1 MDRITKIIQETQ
13 HRFLNLFCMN
23 VRHRNGEASEYYVAS
38 RAKSVTD
45 LKAVTHRNEPDGVS
59 IYSVYG
65 EQKDRVVL
73 VRQYR
78 YPLGDYVYEFPA
90 GLVEPGEA
98 MTDAAVREFHEETG
112 LHLKVIPADDMY
124 TKPRFTTVGMT
135 DEACGMV
142 YGYASGVPD
151 NRFEESSED
160 IQVVLAVT
168 REDIHTLDLLG
179 IEKASGILKEE
190 NVAMMCAYML
200 LHFLKSEGD
209 PLGFVEMQEKR

>member
-1 MDRITKIIQETQ
+1 MDRITKIIQETH

-151 NRFEESSED
+151 NRLKKAQRTFRLCWQ
-160 IQVVLAVT
+160 IKKRCAV
-168 REDIHTLDLLG
+168 
-179 IEKASGILKEE
+179 
-190 NVAMMCAYML
+190 
-200 LHFLKSEGD
+200 F
-209 PLGFVEMQEKR
+209 

>member
-1 MDRITKIIQETQ
+1 MDRITKIFQETQ
-13 HRFLNLFCMN
+13 HRFLNLFCMD

-38 RAKSVTD
+38 RAKSADD
-45 LKAVTHRNEPDGVS
+45 LKAVTHRNDPDGVS

-112 LHLKVIPADDMY
+112 LHLKVVLADDMY

-151 NRFEESSED
+151 NRFEESLED
-160 IQVVLAVT
+160 IQVVLADKKEV
-168 REDIHTLDLLG
+168 RR
-179 IEKASGILKEE
+179 ILKEE

>member
-1 MDRITKIIQETQ
+1 MDRITKIIQETH

-98 MTDAAVREFHEETG
+98 MTDAAEREFHEETG

-160 IQVVLAVT
+160 IQVVLADKKEV
-168 REDIHTLDLLG
+168 RR
-179 IEKASGILKEE
+179 ILKRRECCHDVCVYAAAFPE
-190 NVAMMCAYML
+190 VRGRSAGICRNERQMMN
-200 LHFLKSEGD
+200 
-209 PLGFVEMQEKR
+209 Q

>member
-13 HRFLNLFCMN
+13 HRFLNLFCMD

-112 LHLKVIPADDMY
+112 LHLKVVLADDMY

-160 IQVVLAVT
+160 IQVVLADKKEV
-168 REDIHTLDLLG
+168 RR
-179 IEKASGILKEE
+179 ILKEE

-209 PLGFVEMQEKR
+209 PLGFVEMQEKDESIGRNSC

>member
-1 MDRITKIIQETQ
+1 MDRITKIIQETH

-78 YPLGDYVYEFPA
+78 YPLGDSVYDFPA

-160 IQVVLAVT
+160 IQVVLADKKEV
-168 REDIHTLDLLG
+168 RR
-179 IEKASGILKEE
+179 ILKEE

>member
-1 MDRITKIIQETQ
+1 MDRITKIIQETH
-13 HRFLNLFCMN
+13 HRFLNLFCMD

-90 GLVEPGEA
+90 GLVESGEA

-112 LHLKVIPADDMY
+112 LHLKVVLADDMY

-160 IQVVLAVT
+160 IQVVLADKKEV
-168 REDIHTLDLLG
+168 RR
-179 IEKASGILKEE
+179 ILKEE

-209 PLGFVEMQEKR
+209 PLGFVEMQEK

>member
-13 HRFLNLFCMN
+13 HRFLNLFCMD

-38 RAKSVTD
+38 RAKSEDD
-45 LKAVTHRNEPDGVS
+45 LKAVTHRNDPDGVS

-65 EQKDRVVL
+65 EQRDHVVL
-73 VRQYR
+73 VKQYR

-90 GLVEPGEA
+90 GLVETGEA
-98 MTDAAVREFHEETG
+98 MTDAAVREF
-112 LHLKVIPADDMY
+112 DDMY
-124 TKPRFTTVGMT
+124 TKSRFTTVGMT

-160 IQVVLAVT
+160 IQVVLADKKEV
-168 REDIHTLDLLG
+168 RR
-179 IEKASGILKEE
+179 ILKEE

>member
-1 MDRITKIIQETQ
+1 MDRITKIIQETH
-13 HRFLNLFCMN
+13 HRFMNLFCMN

-45 LKAVTHRNEPDGVS
+45 LKTVTHRNEPDGVS

-160 IQVVLAVT
+160 IQVVLADKKEV
-168 REDIHTLDLLG
+168 RR
-179 IEKASGILKEE
+179 ILKEE

-200 LHFLKSEGD
+200 LYFLKSEGD

>member
-13 HRFLNLFCMN
+13 HRFLNLFCMD

-38 RAKSVTD
+38 RAKSEDD
-45 LKAVTHRNEPDGVS
+45 LKAVTHRNDPDGVS

-65 EQKDRVVL
+65 EQRDHVVL
-73 VRQYR
+73 VKQYR

-90 GLVEPGEA
+90 GLVETGEA

-151 NRFEESSED
+151 NRLEESSED
-160 IQVVLAVT
+160 IQVVLADKKEV
-168 REDIHTLDLLG
+168 RR
-179 IEKASGILKEE
+179 ILKEE

-200 LHFLKSEGD
+200 LHFLKSEED
-209 PLGFVEMQEKR
+209 PLGFVEMKDK

>member
-38 RAKSVTD
+38 RAKSEDD
-45 LKAVTHRNEPDGVS
+45 LKAVTHRNDPDGVS

-65 EQKDRVVL
+65 EQRDHVVL
-73 VRQYR
+73 VKQYR

-90 GLVEPGEA
+90 GLVETGEA

-160 IQVVLAVT
+160 IQVVLADKKEV
-168 REDIHTLDLLG
+168 RR
-179 IEKASGILKEE
+179 ILKEE

-200 LHFLKSEGD
+200 LYFLKSEGD

>member
-38 RAKSVTD
+38 RAKSEDD
-45 LKAVTHRNEPDGVS
+45 LKAVTHRNDPDGVS

-65 EQKDRVVL
+65 EQRDHVVL
-73 VRQYR
+73 VKQYR

-90 GLVEPGEA
+90 GLVETGEA

-160 IQVVLAVT
+160 IQVVLADKKEV
-168 REDIHTLDLLG
+168 RR
-179 IEKASGILKEE
+179 ILKEE
-190 NVAMMCAYML
+190 TVAMMCAYML

-209 PLGFVEMQEKR
+209 PLGFVEMKDK

>member
-13 HRFLNLFCMN
+13 HRFLNLFCMD

-38 RAKSVTD
+38 RAKSVDD
-45 LKAVTHRNEPDGVS
+45 LKAVTHRNDPDGVS

-65 EQKDRVVL
+65 EQRDHVVL
-73 VRQYR
+73 VKQYR

-90 GLVEPGEA
+90 GLVETGEA

-112 LHLKVIPADDMY
+112 LHLKVVLADDMY

-160 IQVVLAVT
+160 IQVVLADKKEV
-168 REDIHTLDLLG
+168 RR
-179 IEKASGILKEE
+179 ILKEE

-209 PLGFVEMQEKR
+209 PLGFVEMKDK

>member
-13 HRFLNLFCMN
+13 HRFLNLICMD

-38 RAKSVTD
+38 RAKSEDD
-45 LKAVTHRNEPDGVS
+45 LKAVTHRNDPDGVS

-65 EQKDRVVL
+65 EQRDHVVL
-73 VRQYR
+73 VKQYR

-90 GLVEPGEA
+90 GLVETGEA
-98 MTDAAVREFHEETG
+98 MTDAAVREFYEETG

-160 IQVVLAVT
+160 IQVVLADKKEV
-168 REDIHTLDLLG
+168 RR
-179 IEKASGILKEE
+179 ILKEE

-209 PLGFVEMQEKR
+209 PLGFVEMKDK

>member
-1 MDRITKIIQETQ
+1 M
-13 HRFLNLFCMN
+13 
-23 VRHRNGEASEYYVAS
+23 
-38 RAKSVTD
+38 
-45 LKAVTHRNEPDGVS
+45 
-59 IYSVYG
+59 
-65 EQKDRVVL
+65 
-73 VRQYR
+73 
-78 YPLGDYVYEFPA
+78 
-90 GLVEPGEA
+90 EPGEA

-112 LHLKVIPADDMY
+112 LHLQVIPADDMY

-160 IQVVLAVT
+160 IQVVLADKKEV
-168 REDIHTLDLLG
+168 RR
-179 IEKASGILKEE
+179 ILKEE

>member
-1 MDRITKIIQETQ
+1 MK
-13 HRFLNLFCMN
+13 
-23 VRHRNGEASEYYVAS
+23 
-38 RAKSVTD
+38 
-45 LKAVTHRNEPDGVS
+45 
-59 IYSVYG
+59 
-65 EQKDRVVL
+65 
-73 VRQYR
+73 QYR

-112 LHLKVIPADDMY
+112 LHLKVVLADDMY

-160 IQVVLAVT
+160 IQVVLADKKEV
-168 REDIHTLDLLG
+168 RR
-179 IEKASGILKEE
+179 ILKEE

-209 PLGFVEMQEKR
+209 PLGFIEMQGKR

>member
-1 MDRITKIIQETQ
+1 MVDRVKGVEKVTDNP
-13 HRFLNLFCMN
+13 FLNLYNFD
-23 VRHRNGEASEYYVAS
+23 VEKRNGKTGKYYVAS
-38 RAKSVTD
+38 RKKDPTQ
-45 LKAVTHRNEPDGVS
+45 LKAATHKNTSDGVI

-65 EQKDRVVL
+65 EKKDKIVL
-73 VRQYR
+73 IKQFR
-78 YPLGDYVYEFPA
+78 YPINAYVYEFPA
-90 GLVEPGEA
+90 GLVEQGEA
-98 MTDAAVREFHEETG
+98 MNDAAVREFHEETG

-160 IQVVLAVT
+160 IQVVLADKKEV
-168 REDIHTLDLLG
+168 RR
-179 IEKASGILKEE
+179 ILKEE

-209 PLGFVEMQEKR
+209 PLGFVEMKDK

>member
-13 HRFLNLFCMN
+13 HRFLNLFCMD

-112 LHLKVIPADDMY
+112 LHLKVVLADDMY

-160 IQVVLAVT
+160 IQVVLADKKEV
-168 REDIHTLDLLG
+168 RR
-179 IEKASGILKEE
+179 ILKEE

-209 PLGFVEMQEKR
+209 PLAFVEMKDK

>member
-1 MDRITKIIQETQ
+1 MDRITKIIQETH
-13 HRFLNLFCMN
+13 HRFLNLFCMD

-45 LKAVTHRNEPDGVS
+45 LKAVTHRSEPDGVS

-112 LHLKVIPADDMY
+112 LHLKVVLADDMY

-160 IQVVLAVT
+160 IQVVLADKKEVC
-168 REDIHTLDLLG
+168 R
-179 IEKASGILKEE
+179 ILKEE

-209 PLGFVEMQEKR
+209 PLGFVEMKDK

>member
-1 MDRITKIIQETQ
+1 MPEIKQATRKTENPYVNLYELETKDRVGHDK
-13 HRFLNLFCMN
+13 H
-23 VRHRNGEASEYYVAS
+23 YYVAS
-38 RAKSVTD
+38 RAKTAED
-45 LKAVTHRNEPDGVS
+45 LKLSTHNEKPDGVI
-59 IYSVYG
+59 IYG
-65 EQKDRVVL
+65 LTPEKDKVLL

-78 YPLGDYVYEFPA
+78 YSLDEYIYEFPA
-90 GLVEPGEA
+90 GLVETGEA

-160 IQVVLAVT
+160 IQVVLADKKEV
-168 REDIHTLDLLG
+168 RR
-179 IEKASGILKEE
+179 ILKEE

-209 PLGFVEMQEKR
+209 PLGFVEMQEK

>member
-13 HRFLNLFCMN
+13 HRFLNLFCMD

-142 YGYASGVPD
+142 YGYASGVQD
-151 NRFEESSED
+151 NRFVESSED
-160 IQVVLAVT
+160 IQVVLADKKEV
-168 REDIHTLDLLG
+168 RR
-179 IEKASGILKEE
+179 ILKEE

-209 PLGFVEMQEKR
+209 PLGFVEMKDK

>member
-13 HRFLNLFCMN
+13 HRFLNLFCMD

-38 RAKSVTD
+38 RAKSEDD
-45 LKAVTHRNEPDGVS
+45 LKAVTHRNDPDGVS

-65 EQKDRVVL
+65 EQRDHVVL
-73 VRQYR
+73 VKQYR

-90 GLVEPGEA
+90 GLVETGEA

-112 LHLKVIPADDMY
+112 LHLKVVLADDMY

-160 IQVVLAVT
+160 IQVVLADKKEV
-168 REDIHTLDLLG
+168 RR
-179 IEKASGILKEE
+179 ILKEE

-209 PLGFVEMQEKR
+209 PLGFVEMKDK

>member
-13 HRFLNLFCMN
+13 HRFLNLFCMD

-45 LKAVTHRNEPDGVS
+45 LKAVTHRSEPDGVS

-160 IQVVLAVT
+160 IQVVLADKKEV
-168 REDIHTLDLLG
+168 RR
-179 IEKASGILKEE
+179 ILKEE

-209 PLGFVEMQEKR
+209 LLGFVEMQEKR

>member
-1 MDRITKIIQETQ
+1 MDRITKIIQETH
-13 HRFLNLFCMN
+13 HRFLNSFCMD

-38 RAKSVTD
+38 RAKSADD
-45 LKAVTHRNEPDGVS
+45 LKAVTHRNDPDGVS

-65 EQKDRVVL
+65 EQRDHVVL
-73 VRQYR
+73 VKQYR

-90 GLVEPGEA
+90 GLVETGEA

-160 IQVVLAVT
+160 IQVVLADKKEV
-168 REDIHTLDLLG
+168 RR
-179 IEKASGILKEE
+179 ILKEE

>member
-1 MDRITKIIQETQ
+1 MDRITKIIQETH

-38 RAKSVTD
+38 RAKSEDD
-45 LKAVTHRNEPDGVS
+45 LKAVTHRNDPDGVS
-59 IYSVYG
+59 IYSVYC
-65 EQKDRVVL
+65 EQRDHVVL
-73 VRQYR
+73 VKQYR

-90 GLVEPGEA
+90 GLVETGEA

-160 IQVVLAVT
+160 IQVVLADKKEV
-168 REDIHTLDLLG
+168 RR
-179 IEKASGILKEE
+179 ILKEE

-209 PLGFVEMQEKR
+209 PLGFVEMKDK

>member
-1 MDRITKIIQETQ
+1 MDRITKIFQETQ
-13 HRFLNLFCMN
+13 HRFLNLFCMY

-38 RAKSVTD
+38 RAKSADD
-45 LKAVTHRNEPDGVS
+45 LKAVTHRNDPDGVS

-65 EQKDRVVL
+65 EQRDHVVL
-73 VRQYR
+73 VKQYR

-90 GLVEPGEA
+90 GPETGDNDGCQA
-98 MTDAAVREFHEETG
+98 WREFHEETG

-160 IQVVLAVT
+160 IQVVLADKKEV
-168 REDIHTLDLLG
+168 RR
-179 IEKASGILKEE
+179 ILKEE
-190 NVAMMCAYML
+190 NVAMMCGRICCCI
-200 LHFLKSEGD
+200 SEVRGRSLD
-209 PLGFVEMQEKR
+209 LEMQEKDESIGRNSC

>member
-1 MDRITKIIQETQ
+1 MCIRD
-13 HRFLNLFCMN
+13 
-23 VRHRNGEASEYYVAS
+23 SYVAS
-38 RAKSVTD
+38 RAKSEDD
-45 LKAVTHRNEPDGVS
+45 LKAVTHRNDPDGVS

-65 EQKDRVVL
+65 EQRDHVVL
-73 VRQYR
+73 VKQYR

-90 GLVEPGEA
+90 GLVETGEA

-151 NRFEESSED
+151 NRFEAVSYTHLVKNSD
-160 IQVVLAVT
+160 VIMVLEHG
-168 REDIHTLDLLG
+168 RI
-179 IEKASGILKEE
+179 IERG
-190 NVAMMCAYML
+190 N
-200 LHFLKSEGD
+200 H
-209 PLGFVEMQEKR
+209 EKLIAEKGKYYQLYTGAFELE

>member
-1 MDRITKIIQETQ
+1 MKIEKNNQKRITKIFQETQ
-13 HRFLNLFCMN
+13 HRFLNLFCMD

-38 RAKSVTD
+38 RAKSVDD
-45 LKAVTHRNEPDGVS
+45 LKAVTHRNDPDGVS

-65 EQKDRVVL
+65 EQRDHVVL
-73 VRQYR
+73 VKQYR

-90 GLVEPGEA
+90 GLVETGEA

-112 LHLKVIPADDMY
+112 LHLKVVLADDMY

-160 IQVVLAVT
+160 IQVVLADKKEV
-168 REDIHTLDLLG
+168 RR
-179 IEKASGILKEE
+179 ILKEE

-209 PLGFVEMQEKR
+209 PLGFVEMQEK

>member
-13 HRFLNLFCMN
+13 HRFLNLFCMD

-38 RAKSVTD
+38 RAKSEDD
-45 LKAVTHRNEPDGVS
+45 LKAVTHRNDPDGVS

-65 EQKDRVVL
+65 EQRDHVVL
-73 VRQYR
+73 VKQYR

-90 GLVEPGEA
+90 GLVETGEA

-160 IQVVLAVT
+160 IQVVLADKKEV
-168 REDIHTLDLLG
+168 RR
-179 IEKASGILKEE
+179 ILKEE
-190 NVAMMCAYML
+190 NVAMMCAYIL
-200 LHFLKSEGD
+200 LYFLKSEGD

>member
-1 MDRITKIIQETQ
+1 
-13 HRFLNLFCMN
+13 
-23 VRHRNGEASEYYVAS
+23 
-38 RAKSVTD
+38 
-45 LKAVTHRNEPDGVS
+45 
-59 IYSVYG
+59 
-65 EQKDRVVL
+65 
-73 VRQYR
+73 
-78 YPLGDYVYEFPA
+78 
-90 GLVEPGEA
+90 

-124 TKPRFTTVGMT
+124 IKPRFTTVGMT

-160 IQVVLAVT
+160 IQVVLADKKEV
-168 REDIHTLDLLG
+168 RR
-179 IEKASGILKEE
+179 ILKEE

>member
-1 MDRITKIIQETQ
+1 MPEIKQATRKTENPYVNLYELETKDRVGHDKK
-13 HRFLNLFCMN
+13 
-23 VRHRNGEASEYYVAS
+23 YYVAS
-38 RAKSVTD
+38 RAKSEDD
-45 LKAVTHRNEPDGVS
+45 LKAVTHRNDPDGVS

-65 EQKDRVVL
+65 EQKDQVVL
-73 VRQYR
+73 VKQYR

-90 GLVEPGEA
+90 GLVETGEA

-124 TKPRFTTVGMT
+124 TKSRFTTVGMT

-160 IQVVLAVT
+160 IQVVLADKKEV
-168 REDIHTLDLLG
+168 RR
-179 IEKASGILKEE
+179 ILKEE

>member
-13 HRFLNLFCMN
+13 HRFLNLFCMD

-124 TKPRFTTVGMT
+124 TKPRFTTVGKT

-142 YGYASGVPD
+142 YGYASGVQD

-160 IQVVLAVT
+160 IQVVLADKKEV
-168 REDIHTLDLLG
+168 RR
-179 IEKASGILKEE
+179 ILKEE

-209 PLGFVEMQEKR
+209 PLGFVEMKDK

>member
-13 HRFLNLFCMN
+13 HRFLNLFCMD
-23 VRHRNGEASEYYVAS
+23 VRHRNGETSEYYVAS
-38 RAKSVTD
+38 RAKSEDD
-45 LKAVTHRNEPDGVS
+45 LKAVTHRNDPDGVS

-65 EQKDRVVL
+65 EQRDHVVL
-73 VRQYR
+73 VKQYR

-90 GLVEPGEA
+90 GLVETGEA

-160 IQVVLAVT
+160 IQVVLADKKEV
-168 REDIHTLDLLG
+168 RR
-179 IEKASGILKEE
+179 ILKEE

-200 LHFLKSEGD
+200 LYFLKSEGD